1 MARVHGR
8 RAANFR
14 KTCDVLGVPVVGSQ
28 EVCVLP
34 AFDSVTVTGAGD
46 RLVAVDNVQNSVKVP
61 SIPRRTCCSSFYC
74 IVTELLS
81 DYVKHATLVHN
92 AIQHC
97 VFTFALFL
105 PLFLVL

>member
-1 MARVHGR
+1 VARVHGR

-14 KTCDVLGVPVVGSQ
+14 KTFDVLGVPVVGSQ
-28 EVCVLP
+28 EVYILP
-34 AFDSVTVTGAGD
+34 AFDSVTVTVAGN
-46 RLVAVDNVQNSVKVP
+46 RLVAVDYVQNSVQCP
-61 SIPRRTCCSSFYC
+61 IIPRHTCCSSFHC